1 MKNLSALISVQF
13 TVFVGFAFIFSSHS
27 EKKIIPVLKY
37 TSIEGLF
44 LKGKINVSVKS
55 LGGYQEKCI
64 QFELKNITL
73 DTVYVHIEAGRR
85 LVCKDSTMQDIFLVK
100 ENKIRLLP
108 LEAQQVEGYGFCCNA
123 TKHGP
128 SKDVVFDLGYMAPAP
143 WLKLANFINENNFSR
158 DIIQPAVWAISD
170 DRSVATIGNGLDD
183 PSQQLRKMVSKI
195 KGLECP
201 WYTINYEKDEARF
214 VTDVHEMVTARV
226 PYNLSNHGIVSIVV
240 KNSQGGIVKTVLSG
254 QTLGPGAHEYFLDL
268 DVRNW
273 PKGEYML
280 YIYEDYSLLNS
291 KRKFKL

>member
-1 MKNLSALISVQF
+1 MAFFVNQIIELALLILCSLFSKSLPMKNLSALISVQF

-108 LEAQQVEGYGFCCNA
+108 LEAQQVEGGREGRAAADAGSGARDFVQLAWPGPVRLAMPGRVCRERRAGF
-123 TKHGP
+123 
-128 SKDVVFDLGYMAPAP
+128 
-143 WLKLANFINENNFSR
+143 
-158 DIIQPAVWAISD
+158 
-170 DRSVATIGNGLDD
+170 
-183 PSQQLRKMVSKI
+183 
-195 KGLECP
+195 
-201 WYTINYEKDEARF
+201 
-214 VTDVHEMVTARV
+214 
-226 PYNLSNHGIVSIVV
+226 
-240 KNSQGGIVKTVLSG
+240 
-254 QTLGPGAHEYFLDL
+254 
-268 DVRNW
+268 
-273 PKGEYML
+273 
-280 YIYEDYSLLNS
+280 
-291 KRKFKL
+291 